1 MWKQVKCLFL
11 FHVELFEK
19 AKQTA
24 LISSVWGSSLVCCCL
39 WTLSYLSLIFTE
51 CLKSPSWSEDVM
63 NLCVSVSSLCR
74 FHCWGSRKTV
84 VWNHKTWL
92 STCNWNLRLSGFC
105 RVWMFPLNII
115 QPVRMIFRII
125 SQRKLY
131 FNNVFI
137 KLCHVLT
144 LQEVLKMSQ
153 VNQLLGLNNRLF
165 KEKISICFLF
175 VFKFWNK
182 NKNITFYSHPHID
195 LSNIELFDLC
205 MRPITSS
212 FLVFN

>member
-131 FNNVFI
+131 F
-137 KLCHVLT
+137 
-144 LQEVLKMSQ
+144 
-153 VNQLLGLNNRLF
+153 RLF
-165 KEKISICFLF
+165 KEEISILFLNF
-175 VFKFWNK
+175 GIKIK
-182 NKNITFYSHPHID
+182 TSHFTHI
-195 LSNIELFDLC
+195 LTSTWAI
-205 MRPITSS
+205 SS
-212 FLVFN
+212 FLICAWDQ